1 MFMYKP
7 TSPQL
12 SFLEPN
18 IMIPGIL
25 PKDDWSHVYE
35 AKVYPRI
42 DEDKF
47 KNLYKDK
54 GGAPNRSIKLLI
66 SILIFMAIE
75 KLNWR
80 EAEFQFQRR
89 IDWMNATH
97 TAFGEASIDH
107 TTLFKFFQRLESD
120 DTAYQLFKDL
130 TKIFIEEC
138 EVSVKKQRVD
148 SFFMFGWLKILSRY
162 GLFKETIRTFLQA
175 LRKHNPGLY
184 EKIKGELSRDYLEKE
199 FDLTEKDKAKATR
212 KIKEM
217 AQDLYIL
224 KSAFENHNQIEH
236 YESFK
241 TLTQVFGQQCMIKE
255 SSEGSREK
263 EEIIEDCE
271 GQIQVSAAAV
281 ERDEEIKSSSKSLPQ
296 IEIREKPEG
305 EKIIS
310 SPHNTDAEY
319 TKKGNQKVVGH
330 KGFVAETCAP
340 ENKVQ
345 FITDVNLEAA
355 THSDAQ
361 ETPRIEER
369 LEDNDCKPESLY
381 GDAGF
386 VNGKTILK
394 SEEKG
399 IDLAGP
405 SSGRSQSIENFERK
419 DRPLDIA
426 DFEVEI
432 DDASKELKVL
442 LCPNKE
448 KPLDQNRSDK
458 GNHILVHFDKDICT
472 QCPLCTRCPVKI
484 GTHTST
490 LTVTE
495 EQYAGAARHHQYMES
510 ADYRKECGIRAGAE
524 SMVNEIANGHGARK
538 SKHKTE
544 ARSRLQLIFAS
555 IGCNVKRYIRYTV
568 ECVQDQVNV
577 QNQLEIVGAT
587 V

>member
-1 MFMYKP
+1 MNMYKA

-12 SFLEPN
+12 SFFEPN

-25 PKDDWSHVYE
+25 PPDDWSNIYE
-35 AKVYPRI
+35 AKVYGRI

-47 KNLYKDK
+47 RHLYKDK
-54 GGAPNRSIKLLI
+54 GGAPNKSIKVLI

-97 TAFGEASIDH
+97 TAFGEAYVDH
-107 TTLFKFFQRLESD
+107 TTLFKFFQRLEGD
-120 DTAYQLFKDL
+120 NTAYQLFKDI

-175 LRKHNPGLY
+175 LRKHKPGLY

-199 FDLTEKDKAKATR
+199 FDLTEKDKVRATR

-224 KSAFENHNQIEH
+224 KSAFENHNQVAH

-241 TLTQVFGQQCMIKE
+241 ILMQVFEQQCVIKE
-255 SSEGSREK
+255 PSEGSIER
-263 EEIIEDCE
+263 EEIMGDGEE
-271 GQIQVSAAAV
+271 QIQVSAGAV
-281 ERDEEIKSSSKSLPQ
+281 GRDEKVKSPSVPQ

-319 TKKGNQKVVGH
+319 TKKRNQKVVGH
-330 KGFVAETCAP
+330 KGFVTETCAA

-345 FITDVNLEAA
+345 FITDTNLEAA

-361 ETPRIEER
+361 EEPRIEER
-369 LEDNDCKPESLY
+369 LENNGFKPEILY

-386 VNGKTILK
+386 VNGKTILE
-394 SEEKG
+394 SAEKG

-405 SSGRSQSIENFERK
+405 SSGRSQSIEKFERE

-432 DDASKELKVL
+432 DAPSKELKVL
-442 LCPNKE
+442 SCPNKE
-448 KPLDQNRSDK
+448 KPLDQKRSDK
-458 GNHILVHFDKDICT
+458 DGHILVHFDKDACT
-472 QCPLCTRCPVKI
+472 QCPLCSRCPVKI
-484 GTHTST
+484 GIHTST
-490 LTVTE
+490 LTVNE

-510 ADYRKECGIRAGAE
+510 VEYRKECGVRAGAE
-524 SMVNEIANGHGARK
+524 SLVNEIANGHGARK

-568 ECVQDQVNV
+568 ECVQKQVKV
-577 QNQLEIVGAT
+577 QNEGEIIGAT
-587 V
+587 A

>member
-1 MFMYKP
+1 MYRS

-25 PKDDWSHVYE
+25 PQDDWSYIYE

-42 DEDKF
+42 DENKF
-47 KNLYKDK
+47 KSLYKDK
-54 GGAPNRSIKLLI
+54 GGAPNKSIKLLI

-75 KLNWR
+75 VLNWR

-97 TAFGEASIDH
+97 TPFGGAYVDH
-107 TTLFKFFQRLESD
+107 TTLFKFYQRLEGND
-120 DTAYQLFKDL
+120 KAYQLFKDL

-138 EVSVKKQRVD
+138 KVSTKKQRVD

-175 LRKHNPGLY
+175 LRKHKPGLY
-184 EKIKGELSRDYLEKE
+184 EKIKGELSRDYLENE

-241 TLTQVFGQQCMIKE
+241 TLIQVFDQQCMIKE
-255 SSEGSREK
+255 PSEGSIEK

-271 GQIQVSAAAV
+271 EQTQVSAGAMGK
-281 ERDEEIKSSSKSLPQ
+281 DEEIKSSSKTLPQ

-319 TKKGNQKVVGH
+319 TKKRNQKVVGH
-330 KGFVAETCAP
+330 KGFVTETCAS

-345 FITDVNLEAA
+345 FITDVNLETA
-355 THSDAQ
+355 THPDAQ
-361 ETPRIEER
+361 EKSRIEER
-369 LEDNDCKPESLY
+369 LENNGCKPESLY

-386 VNGKTILK
+386 VNGKTILE
-394 SEEKG
+394 SEEKE

-405 SSGRSQSIENFERK
+405 SSGRSQSIENFERE

-432 DDASKELKVL
+432 DDTSKELKIL

-448 KPLDQNRSDK
+448 KPLDQKRSDK
-458 GNHILVHFDKDICT
+458 GNHILAHFDKDICT
-472 QCPLCTRCPVKI
+472 LCPLCTRCPVKI
-484 GTHTST
+484 GTRTST

-495 EQYAGAARHHQYMES
+495 EQYAGAARHHKYMGS
-510 ADYRKECGIRAGAE
+510 ANYRKECGIRAGAE

-544 ARSRLQLIFAS
+544 ARSRLQLIFAT
-555 IGCNVKRYIRYTV
+555 IGCNVKRYIRYTR
-568 ECVQDQVNV
+568 ECVQDPV
-577 QNQLEIVGAT
+577 T